1 MINKLKED
9 IINQIQ
15 PKLTEELKIYKS
27 NMEEQLKKWNDNN
40 QKEYIEKKFEKIKH
54 VVIIPEIEKI
64 KKKLL
69 NEKNPKQNQNSNE
82 EIKRTEKKIVERKKL
97 AVQGK
102 DGKIKTYNI
111 PNIKKD
117 NEINMILKSETK

>member
-1 MINKLKED
+1 MNDINQEED
-9 IINQIQ
+9 I
-15 PKLTEELKIYKS
+15 EYKF
-27 NMEEQLKKWNDNN
+27 N
-40 QKEYIEKKFEKIKH
+40 KIKH
-54 VVIIPEIEKI
+54 DVIIPEIEKT

-117 NEINMILKSETK
+117 NETNSLS